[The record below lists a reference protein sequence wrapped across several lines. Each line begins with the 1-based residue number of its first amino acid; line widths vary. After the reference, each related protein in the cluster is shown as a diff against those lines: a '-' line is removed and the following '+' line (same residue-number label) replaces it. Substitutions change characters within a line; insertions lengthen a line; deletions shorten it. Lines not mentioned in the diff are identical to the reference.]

1 MNIRIKSQ
9 KGGTTAVAIAQIVL
23 GLLGLFILY
32 QVISNSF
39 QEYTKE
45 DLTEYNQW
53 VAECNSTVTS
63 NQLIVAKYPQLMSG
77 ITFKQLKSIPL
88 NSNNK
93 TIAKYKSE
101 NQSAYEHNN
110 QQADLVNQIIMQYN
124 LMVTFLK

>member
-1 MNIRIKSQ
+1 MNIKIKSQ
-9 KGGTTAVAIAQIVL
+9 KGGTTAVAIAQIVI
-23 GLLGLFILY
+23 GLLILFILY

-53 VAECNSTVTS
+53 VAECNATVTS
-63 NQLIVAKYPQLMSG
+63 NQLLVAKYPQFMSG

-88 NSNNK
+88 NSDNK

-101 NQSAYEHNN
+101 NETIQQYNN
-110 QQADLVNQIIMQYN
+110 QQADLVNEIIMRYN

>member
-9 KGGTTAVAIAQIVL
+9 KGGTTAVAIAQIVI

-39 QEYTKE
+39 REYSKE

-88 NSNNK
+88 NSDNK
-93 TIAKYKSE
+93 TITKYKNE

-110 QQADLVNQIIMQYN
+110 QQADLVNEIIMRYN

>member
-53 VAECNSTVTS
+53 VSECNSTVTS

-88 NSNNK
+88 NSDNK

-101 NQSAYEHNN
+101 NQATYEHNDK
-110 QQADLVNQIIMQYN
+110 QADLVNEIIMRYN
-124 LMVTFLK
+124 LMITLFQ

>member
-39 QEYTKE
+39 QEY
-45 DLTEYNQW
+45 NQW
-53 VAECNSTVTS
+53 VSECNSTVTS

-88 NSNNK
+88 NSDNK

-101 NQSAYEHNN
+101 NQATYEHNN
-110 QQADLVNQIIMQYN
+110 KQADLVNEIIMRYN
-124 LMVTFLK
+124 LMITLFQ